1 MSAGNEIQMIATS
14 VDQTIAQKAKTS
26 LIRIYLLRALY
37 LIWGVGLAAK
47 VAPRFFPADLSLP
60 VMNTVV
66 NSVLA
71 GLSLTAFLGV
81 RYPLKML
88 PLMFFEIAWKSV
100 WLLAIG
106 LPLWRAG
113 PLDAQVAEVF
123 KAILM
128 VVVFPLI
135 IPWRYVFDAYVKA
148 PGDRWR

>member
-1 MSAGNEIQMIATS
+1 MIATS
-14 VDQTIAQKAKTS
+14 VDKPVDQKGTAP
-26 LIRIYLLRALY
+26 LIRIYLLRVLY
-37 LIWGVGLAAK
+37 LIWGGGLAVK
-47 VAPRFFPADLSLP
+47 VAPRFFPADLSQP

-113 PLDAQVAEVF
+113 PLDAQVAEVL

-128 VVVFPLI
+128 VVVFPFI
-135 IPWRYVFDAYVKA
+135 IPWRYVFDEYVKA